1 MERLLGCHDTRHKD
15 ARHNDVRHN
24 DIQQDFQLMLV
35 YTYHNE
41 TQCLCR
47 VSLMLSIAVKSIM
60 LNVVMLNVI
69 MLNVVML
76 NVVA

>member
-1 MERLLGCHDTRHKD
+1 MKCLLECHDTQ
-15 ARHNDVRHN
+15 HNDIRHN
-24 DIQQDFQLMLV
+24 DIQHDFQLMLV
-35 YTYHNE
+35 YTQHNE

-47 VSLMLSIAVKSIM
+47 VSFMLSIAVKSIM
-60 LNVVMLNVI
+60 LNVVMLNVV